1 MLLTEAIGR
10 ESQSNE
16 FLELEPFKMAAD
28 NLIKYLQYIYHPKM
42 DSENEQSYHL
52 VKTWRSALDNKHKY
66 QIKRN
71 HSSTFC

>member
-10 ESQSNE
+10 ESQSNK

-42 DSENEQSYHL
+42 DSENEQSYHQ
-52 VKTWRSALDNKHKY
+52 VKT
-66 QIKRN
+66 
-71 HSSTFC
+71 